1 MTYKYDKGRSDQFPR
16 NFVFLL
22 ASDATGGEE
31 RYFMEL
37 AIAMKRTST
46 KPIIINLKTNVP
58 YKAELEKHGVTIY
71 TSISPNRFDLI
82 GLLKLFRILKNL
94 APDALLIN
102 GNRQALW
109 LGTFL
114 SRCCRIP
121 VTLIHTHSHMKLYS
135 TTIKI
140 TSLFVDAVVAAAEG
154 HRSELCNVYRLKPH
168 HVVTIYPGIDLSRT
182 TAVAVPLSKKED
194 SNNFRPWTVGIVA
207 ALRPEKDHETFLHA
221 AALVRAEIPN
231 TRFLIIGD
239 GSKRGELEELAH
251 KIGLGGNA
259 YFLGWQKI
267 NANLLKQLDILTL
280 SSYSETFPAVII
292 EAFSSGIPVVATDVG
307 SVRELLGS
315 PLCGILVPPRDPA
328 ALAEGLIRLIKNHP
342 LANKISIMGLKRAE
356 LFSSDRFCEEIL
368 QLTCKLY
375 NSQGKGEHLRIQ

>member
-1 MTYKYDKGRSDQFPR
+1 M
-16 NFVFLL
+16 
-22 ASDATGGEE
+22 
-31 RYFMEL
+31 
-37 AIAMKRTST
+37 
-46 KPIIINLKTNVP
+46 
-58 YKAELEKHGVTIY
+58 
-71 TSISPNRFDLI
+71 
-82 GLLKLFRILKNL
+82 
-94 APDALLIN
+94 
-102 GNRQALW
+102 
-109 LGTFL
+109 
-114 SRCCRIP
+114 
-121 VTLIHTHSHMKLYS
+121 
-135 TTIKI
+135 
-140 TSLFVDAVVAAAEG
+140 
-154 HRSELCNVYRLKPH
+154 
-168 HVVTIYPGIDLSRT
+168 
-182 TAVAVPLSKKED
+182 PLSKKED
-194 SNNFRPWTVGIVA
+194 SNNIRPWTVGIVA

-251 KIGLGGNA
+251 KIGLSGNA
-259 YFLGWQKI
+259 HFLGWQKI
-267 NANLLKQLDILTL
+267 NADLLKQLDILTL

-368 QLTCKLY
+368 QLACKLY
-375 NSQGKGEHLRIQ
+375 HIKGKNEHLRIQ

>member
-1 MTYKYDKGRSDQFPR
+1 
-16 NFVFLL
+16 
-22 ASDATGGEE
+22 
-31 RYFMEL
+31 MEL

-46 KPIIINLKTNVP
+46 NPIIINLKKIVP
-58 YKAELEKHGVTIY
+58 YAAELEKHGVTLY
-71 TSISPNRFDLI
+71 SSVSPGRFDLP
-82 GLLKLFRILKNL
+82 GSVKLLRILNNL

-114 SRCCRIP
+114 SRFCRIP
-121 VTLIHTHSHMKLYS
+121 ITLIHTHSHMKLYS

-140 TSLFVDAVVAAAEG
+140 TSLFVDAVVAAADG

-168 HVVTIYPGIDLSRT
+168 NVVTIYPGIDLSRT
-182 TAVAVPLSKKED
+182 ANVAMPRSNNED
-194 SNNFRPWTVGIVA
+194 SMKITPLTVGIVA

-221 AALVRAEIPN
+221 AALVKGKIPS

-239 GSKRGELEELAH
+239 GPKRGDLEELAH
-251 KIGLGGNA
+251 KIGLGDNA
-259 YFLGWQKI
+259 YFMGWQKI
-267 NANLLKQLDILTL
+267 NADLLKQIDILTL

-315 PLCGILVPPRDPA
+315 PLCGILVPPLNSA
-328 ALAEGLIRLIKNHP
+328 ALAEALIRLIKNQP
-342 LANKISIMGLKRAE
+342 LANKLSIMGLKRAE
-356 LFSSDRFCEEIL
+356 LFSSDRFCLEII
-368 QLTCKLY
+368 QLACKLY
-375 NSQGKGEHLRIQ
+375 HIKGKNVHLGIQ